1 MIAPPVPEYAD
12 GCDYSVSVLAG
23 PGTLQKTLNSIIQA
37 NKDSIMSSVQ
47 EQLRGSDHR
56 IKGITADYLGCSFA
70 AVSKQGRN
78 SPWNM
83 DLIFNFSG
91 TVGIRP
97 FWWSPTFDN
106 YVPDLTAQLSFT
118 IDATNSSKD
127 VKQVPQIHVHRI
139 QLSCG
144 KIRGLLKTITISL
157 TSELDIPARNNT
169 KNSALLEG
177 INVKLSDSLSKLG
190 DLAKLEPMEQY
201 NLSNIPQTL
210 PSRSNH
216 HEWMSSLEIQWK
228 QLGQLKIPRTHN
240 SAAYKFD
247 RIISPMLEKGVDK
260 LVNLRTVG
268 QAPSDHRLDDTNNIF
283 IGQQAYDDLIYHIT
297 LLSQPH
303 DESKTLKTQL
313 EDGIRFHYLRI
324 YRDDKDGDYYNQHF
338 LRGPKLDELL
348 NQIRQYLEEQNS
360 SGDFIIVELAQC
372 NYGEEHGI

>member
-157 TSELDIPARNNT
+157 TTELDIPARNNT
-169 KNSALLEG
+169 RNLALLED

-201 NLSNIPQTL
+201 NLSNNPQTL

-216 HEWMSSLEIQWK
+216 HEWMSSPEIQ
-228 QLGQLKIPRTHN
+228 
-240 SAAYKFD
+240 
-247 RIISPMLEKGVDK
+247 
-260 LVNLRTVG
+260 
-268 QAPSDHRLDDTNNIF
+268 
-283 IGQQAYDDLIYHIT
+283 
-297 LLSQPH
+297 
-303 DESKTLKTQL
+303 
-313 EDGIRFHYLRI
+313 
-324 YRDDKDGDYYNQHF
+324 
-338 LRGPKLDELL
+338 
-348 NQIRQYLEEQNS
+348 
-360 SGDFIIVELAQC
+360 
-372 NYGEEHGI
+372 